1 MFRAPSVALVA
12 ALQCFVPVGSPLAQ
26 QRTPDA
32 VVEAVLVRS
41 FLERAA
47 FHTCAPLEPQ
57 PKESV
62 EFVVKTWRADMKDT
76 AEFLLKAGYPKEYV
90 GQLIARLDLQ
100 KATPRFPDRAAL
112 QAYCAILGDWFRRL
126 SILQYSVPQFDL
138 KRALKR

>member
-1 MFRAPSVALVA
+1 MFSVRTVALIV
-12 ALQCFVPVGSPLAQ
+12 ALQCFVPASSPLAQ
-26 QRTPDA
+26 QRTPD
-32 VVEAVLVRS
+32 VIVEAVMTRS
-41 FLERAA
+41 LLERAA
-47 FHTCAPLEPQ
+47 FHACAPLEPN
-57 PKESV
+57 PKESI
-62 EFVVKTWRADMKDT
+62 ELVVRTWRADIKDT